1 MKYFFS
7 LPNQKNKQ
15 TKKKTLKNRDY
26 HFVFFKWGKG
36 AFEKAGELHRV
47 TQMIIKTKIE
57 TEIF

>member
-15 TKKKTLKNRDY
+15 KTPLKNRDY
-26 HFVFFKWGKG
+26 YFVFFKWGKG

-47 TQMIIKTKIE
+47 LQMIIKTKIE